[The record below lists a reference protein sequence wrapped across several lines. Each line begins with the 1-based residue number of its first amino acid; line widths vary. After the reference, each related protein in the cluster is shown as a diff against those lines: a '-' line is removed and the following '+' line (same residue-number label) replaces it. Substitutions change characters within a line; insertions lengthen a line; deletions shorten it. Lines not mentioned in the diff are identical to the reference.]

1 MLSLCWRNFVKKQ
14 EIMIKIF
21 GAEQRPTAS
30 VRPVAV
36 AEHINA
42 AINANRQAKAEI
54 DWQVYNPENIVNDE
68 Q

>member
-1 MLSLCWRNFVKKQ
+1 
-14 EIMIKIF
+14 MIKIF
-21 GAEQRPTAS
+21 GAEQRPSAS